1 LATFAGESERLI
13 TKEKVQAV
21 FGCWTSASRKTV
33 KEIFEQHDHLL
44 FYPLQYEG
52 LEDSPNIVYTGAAPN
67 QQIIPAVKWCIDNI
81 GNRVFLVGSDYVFPQ
96 TANAIIKDQVE
107 ALRGEVLGEEYI
119 LLGSSDVQEM
129 IEGIKRTNPD
139 VILNTINGDSNAAFF
154 KGLRAAGITNK
165 DIPVMSFS
173 IAENELHS
181 LLAQVDLTDDYACW
195 NYFQSVT
202 SPENR
207 RFVDAYKRRFGEE
220 KVTSDPME
228 SAYIS
233 VHLWAQ
239 AAKEAGTPDVAKVLK
254 TIKNQTAIAPAGMVY
269 ISSVNNHSWK
279 TVRIGK
285 IRADGQFD
293 IVWSS
298 KKPIRPMPYPVYRSK
313 ANWNAFLQQLKE
325 GWGGKWART
334 AR

>member
-1 LATFAGESERLI
+1 
-13 TKEKVQAV
+13 
-21 FGCWTSASRKTV
+21 
-33 KEIFEQHDHLL
+33 
-44 FYPLQYEG
+44 
-52 LEDSPNIVYTGAAPN
+52 
-67 QQIIPAVKWCIDNI
+67 
-81 GNRVFLVGSDYVFPQ
+81 
-96 TANAIIKDQVE
+96 
-107 ALRGEVLGEEYI
+107 
-119 LLGSSDVQEM
+119 M

-165 DIPVMSFS
+165 DIPVISFS

-220 KVTSDPME
+220 QVTSDPME

-254 TIKNQTAIAPAGMVY
+254 TIKNQSAIAPAGMVY

-285 IRADGQFD
+285 IRAMGSLTLFGVRRSQYARCHTRSTGPKPTGTHSFSNSKRAGEESGQEPHD
-293 IVWSS
+293 ETISVS
-298 KKPIRPMPYPVYRSK
+298 RSVDCETHLCLNVC
-313 ANWNAFLQQLKE
+313 AGVPAELLR
-325 GWGGKWART
+325 GWRVGCWC
-334 AR
+334 